1 MTKLNNKDREQ
12 MKNMLKQRWLKPNKP
27 IVKRY
32 KNKKP
37 IIPERTPRKLIRDL
51 PITTQTVLIKLT
63 NSGTIPMAVMEY
75 VVNDKDII
83 IDKNA
88 RLALIEIRLTQQD
101 TPRIPAHVR
110 RNLVEE
116 AELEDK
122 EAIKKE
128 FKGINY
134 LDDKLDKPF
143 KYSSNIDIKPIE
155 EIVENLAE
163 ELAQETIETPVEE
176 IVVVPNKPKM
186 PKHVQKYIDK
196 EVEKENIVLTTISQ
210 PTFKKSDKIT
220 IPIISFSIWRIA
232 IKFTIEFRR

>member
-27 IVKRY
+27 TVKKYVKRY

-51 PITTQTVLIKLT
+51 PIKTQTVLIKLT

-101 TPRIPAHVR
+101 IPRIPAHVR
-110 RNLVEE
+110 RHLVEE
-116 AELEDK
+116 VELEDK
-122 EAIKKE
+122 EAIEKE

-134 LDDKLDKPF
+134 IDDYIDNNNKKPV
-143 KYSSNIDIKPIE
+143 E

-163 ELAQETIETPVEE
+163 ELAEETIETPVEE
-176 IVVVPNKPKM
+176 IVVVPNEPKM

-196 EVEKENIVLTTISQ
+196 EIEKENTILTAISQ
-210 PTFKKSDKIT
+210 PTIQKSDKII